1 MADSTAMDIGPATRT
16 LRAAVFAAL
25 VVLLA
30 GLGQVLV
37 TGRALPVG
45 TMAPSAVAVFAAA
58 YALAG
63 RERGYPAVAAVF
75 LPLELGVSALFD
87 LAQSTCPSVAQ
98 LPPLSPAS
106 PPSPLPTGAGHG
118 FEPLLC
124 GGGSLGGFLLGHGVS
139 PQAGVGLLLLL
150 HTVIALAG
158 AYWLRRAD
166 AALAG
171 LARTARMLGDFLHR
185 HLPAAAR
192 WLRLLAAPVPARPVA
207 RVPFPEAS
215 RVLVPAEDVVVRPAV
230 RRGPPTL
237 ALAC

>member
-1 MADSTAMDIGPATRT
+1 MDIGPVTRT

-37 TGRALPVG
+37 TGRALPAG
-45 TMAPSAVAVFAAA
+45 PMALACVAVFAVA

-87 LAQSTCPSVAQ
+87 FAQTACPS
-98 LPPLSPAS
+98 LPPGSAR
-106 PPSPLPTGAGHG
+106 G
-118 FEPLLC
+118 FQPLLC

-139 PQAGVGLLLLL
+139 QQIGVLLLLLL
-150 HTVIALAG
+150 HAAIALAG
-158 AYWLRRAD
+158 AFWLRRAD

-171 LARTARMLGDFLHR
+171 LARTVRMLGDFLHR

-207 RVPFPEAS
+207 RVPFPRAS
-215 RVLVPAEDVVVRPAV
+215 RALVPAEDVVVRPTV
-230 RRGPPTL
+230 RRGPPAL

>member
-1 MADSTAMDIGPATRT
+1 MDIGPVTRT

-45 TMAPSAVAVFAAA
+45 PMLLAWAAVFAVAFA
-58 YALAG
+58 PAG

-75 LPLELGVSALFD
+75 LPLELAAGALFD
-87 LAQSTCPSVAQ
+87 LAQSTCPS
-98 LPPLSPAS
+98 LPP
-106 PPSPLPTGAGHG
+106 GAGHG
-118 FEPLLC
+118 LQPLLC

-139 PQAGVGLLLLL
+139 PQTGVLLLLLL

-158 AYWLRRAD
+158 AYWLHRAD
-166 AALAG
+166 AALRCLAG
-171 LARTARMLGDFLHR
+171 TVRMLGEFLHR

-192 WLRLLAAPVPARPVA
+192 WLRLLVAPLPARPPA
-207 RVPFPEAS
+207 RVPFPRAS
-215 RVLVPAEDVVVRPAV
+215 RALVPAEDVVVRPAV
-230 RRGPPTL
+230 RRGPPVF
-237 ALAC
+237 ALAA